1 LVYLLAEQINKYYR
15 CSPITPDGVFLT
27 SASKDG
33 SPQLR
38 DGATGDWIGTFQG
51 HKGAV
56 WACVLNDPAFVAAT
70 ASADFSARVWN
81 AVTGDEVH
89 CFAHKHIVRTVAF
102 ERGNTGTR
110 LVTGGAEKLV
120 RLYDLCRPEAE
131 PVVFNIDVDRIR
143 KCMWTRDNRGVLVSY
158 LDRPGVD
165 LLDLASG
172 NVVMSVPGSGNG
184 PMSSMELTYDQEYL
198 VTAESDTVSVWGAG
212 TLGLLKQQKI
222 EDFEVEAASYFPQKK
237 RLVAGGSD
245 MWVHVYDFESG
256 KLIENGRG
264 HHGPVHC
271 IRFAPDGETFASGS
285 EDGTI
290 RLWATN
296 SE

>member
-1 LVYLLAEQINKYYR
+1 
-15 CSPITPDGVFLT
+15 
-27 SASKDG
+27 
-33 SPQLR
+33 
-38 DGATGDWIGTFQG
+38 
-51 HKGAV
+51 
-56 WACVLNDPAFVAAT
+56 
-70 ASADFSARVWN
+70 
-81 AVTGDEVH
+81 
-89 CFAHKHIVRTVAF
+89 
-102 ERGNTGTR
+102 
-110 LVTGGAEKLV
+110 
-120 RLYDLCRPEAE
+120 
-131 PVVFNIDVDRIR
+131 
-143 KCMWTRDNRGVLVSY
+143 VSY